1 MMWIYRKFDQFGEF
15 SLFVWLHRWQLQL
28 DVGTGIDIDAPC
40 KVQGWE
46 IRNCLGKTLYSRCFK
61 FMKNLQSLV
70 LKFCVT
76 DRVYEALWALCSLK
90 KGVFPILDR
99 QSTSS

>member
-1 MMWIYRKFDQFGEF
+1 MWIYREIDQFGEF
-15 SLFVWLHRWQLQL
+15 VLFVWRHRRQLQL
-28 DVGTGIDIDAPC
+28 DVGTGIDIDASC

-46 IRNCLGKTLYSRCFK
+46 IRNCLGKTPCTKCFK

-70 LKFCVT
+70 LKFCVG

-90 KGVFPILDR
+90 KGVFPFLDR
-99 QSTSS
+99 QPTSS